1 VKITIQ
7 EFIENDAEALEE
19 LFRKVWSVS
28 YEYPA
33 EWRKRRQLTKKEIKE
48 EMRSGYHFFGKKTED
63 GRIIGVYKLIITEE
77 GCFGEH
83 QSILPE
89 YAGKGIASDMYEQFI
104 TYAKTH
110 GCEKNYVNILESHEA
125 CRHLVEKYG
134 FCKTGDLFE
143 QAEGMKVFRYERWH
157 NE

>member
-1 VKITIQ
+1 VKTTIE
-7 EFIENDAEALEE
+7 EFTENDAEALEE
-19 LFRKVWSVS
+19 LFQKVWSVS

-33 EWRKRRQLTKKEIKE
+33 EWRKRRQLTKEEIKE
-48 EMRSGYHFFGKKTED
+48 EMRFGYHFFGTKDRE
-63 GRIIGVYKLIITEE
+63 GRILGVYKLIVTEE

-89 YAGKGIASDMYEQFI
+89 FAGKGIASCMYEQFI

-110 GCEKNYVNILESHEA
+110 GCQKNYVNILESHKA

-134 FCKTGDLFE
+134 FRRTGDSFE
-143 QAEGMKVFRYERWH
+143 QAKGMEVFRYERWY